1 MTSSGRQAAAEHAA
15 AEHVAGADAA
25 GANASGRPP
34 ARNGISARRV
44 VLRAG
49 VVPEGEFF
57 AARAGDSP
65 FQPGTILPSGTVIER
80 DLPAWCFPELKEE
93 PEIKAQH
100 EVLFVDEHLVVAHK
114 PPFLPTTTNGRLQ
127 INTLQTRLRQEFGEE
142 LTPLHRLDRLASGV
156 VLCGRIPEERAA
168 YQQLFAQHHMQR
180 TYLAKVSGVSEP
192 GPWQSLE
199 LWMLKRPGQ
208 RAVQV
213 VPPQTMGARRT
224 FTEYR
229 YLEDNLMELRP
240 HTGFTHQLRV
250 LCAHLSN
257 PIVGDDTYPL
267 DSGLNLNEGAKALAL
282 VAWKLSFID
291 PITGEDREFQTKRCE
306 ALESPRF

>member
-1 MTSSGRQAAAEHAA
+1 MTSSGRQAAAEH
-15 AEHVAGADAA
+15 VAGADAS

-168 YQQLFAQHHMQR
+168 YQRLFAQHHMQR

-213 VPPQTMGARRT
+213 VSPKTMGARRT